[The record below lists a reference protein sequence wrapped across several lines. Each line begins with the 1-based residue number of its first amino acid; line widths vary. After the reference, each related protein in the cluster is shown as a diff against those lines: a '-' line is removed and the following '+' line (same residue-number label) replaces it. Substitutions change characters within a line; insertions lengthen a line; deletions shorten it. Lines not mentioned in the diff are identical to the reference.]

1 MLLTKYNEQALDNI
15 KTPDGKCK
23 CCGRVLNLY
32 KYRIAPSM
40 VYLLNDMARITQRRI
55 SVGQSN
61 PRQVDLSDIDRP
73 YSIKAQT
80 TKLRLHGLIAKVKEG
95 KNQKRRT
102 WIITKKG
109 WVFLGGEPIWAQ
121 VIVFNN
127 TVLGHTDE
135 LVTLS
140 QVTGRAD
147 DYIAEPILEEDSR
160 QLVDLE
166 GEEVKKKAIE
176 LGLVKE

>member
-1 MLLTKYNEQALDNI
+1 M
-15 KTPDGKCK
+15 
-23 CCGRVLNLY
+23 
-32 KYRIAPSM
+32 
-40 VYLLNDMARITQRRI
+40 
-55 SVGQSN
+55 
-61 PRQVDLSDIDRP
+61 
-73 YSIKAQT
+73 
-80 TKLRLHGLIAKVKEG
+80 IAKVKDG

-135 LVTLS
+135 LITLS

-147 DYIAEPILEEDSR
+147 DYIAEPMFEEDSR

-166 GEEVKKKAIE
+166 GEEVKKKAIG